1 MKKLS
6 LIFISTILLLSMALS
21 LVGCNSDQKDPAE
34 TPTAAATEAPTDKP
48 TEKPTQKPTEK
59 PTEKP
64 VDKEEGGS
72 SLSYTTY
79 DVSEDWKHFKLV
91 GRTFDVAGG
100 VACDFTASGIEFE
113 GVMSEKVTLS
123 LSCDR
128 DTYFTV
134 YIDGER
140 VEQRIFANK
149 NTTEITIANF
159 EDEGEH
165 HIRVLKQTEPQW
177 SLCVLKELTVCGRL
191 NDAPAKKDKYIEVI
205 GDSITCGYGNLKID
219 GVSNSGALY
228 QDGTQ
233 TYAFLAAEALGADAS
248 IVGCSGIGIDKG
260 WTDFSESDFYPKASF
275 YRDRTGADYNFFRA
289 PDLVIINLGT
299 NDQSRGS
306 TEEDFKAGVRELI
319 EFVRDSYG
327 KDMPVVWAY
336 NMMGNGRFD
345 WTKTVLEEMGGEAA
359 GLYSVELTYN
369 NQGGVGHPTLEA
381 HIESSEIL
389 TKFIQDKEIL
399 GE

>member
-1 MKKLS
+1 MKKILLN
-6 LIFISTILLLSMALS
+6 LICVLLLLSIALS
-21 LVGCNSDQKDPAE
+21 AIGCNVEESEE
-34 TPTAAATEAPTDKP
+34 TLAPTEAATEAPTEKP

-59 PTEKP
+59 PTEKN
-64 VDKEEGGS
+64 EGGS
-72 SLSYTTY
+72 KLSYKTY
-79 DVSEDWKHFKLV
+79 DISKDWKYFKLV
-91 GRTFDVAGG
+91 GRVFDVEGG

-113 GVMSEKVTLS
+113 GVMNGEVTLS

-128 DTYFTV
+128 NTYFTV

-140 VEQRIFANK
+140 VDKRFFADAGTK
-149 NTTEITIANF
+149 ELTIADF
-159 EDEGEH
+159 EDEAEH
-165 HIRVLKQTEPQW
+165 HVRVLKQTEPQW
-177 SLCVLKELTVCGRL
+177 SLCVLKELTVIGKL
-191 NDAPAKKDKYIEVI
+191 KEAPAKKDKYIEVI

-275 YRDRTGADYNFFRA
+275 YRDKTGENYNFFRV

-319 EFVRDSYG
+319 EFIRDSYG
-327 KDMPVVWAY
+327 EDMPIVWAY

-345 WTKTVLEEMGGEAA
+345 WTRTVLDDMGGEAE
-359 GLYSVELTYN
+359 GLYSVELVYN

-381 HIESSEIL
+381 QIESSEIL
-389 TKFIQDKEIL
+389 TKFIQDKGIFVE
-399 GE
+399 